1 MRARGKRSS
10 YAPTPPANP
19 IPIAS
24 VERGR
29 GRGKGRREEERGGRR
44 CTWNP
49 APAWRRRLSP
59 CESGPSATRL
69 RERDSVPSAT
79 PSLSAADSRSVRR
92 DPRAA
97 PRSTPAPSPTA
108 TLLCDCTIGS
118 YILPSSFL
126 CCSLRLCSSS
136 PFFLYSSPSF
146 SCSAPSYTPLLYFAL
161 SDVLLSALSVVLLS
175 PIYSMYSLIVG
186 MDSS

>member
-10 YAPTPPANP
+10 CAPTPPANP

-69 RERDSVPSAT
+69 RERESVPSAT
-79 PSLSAADSRSVRR
+79 PALSTTDSCSVHRN
-92 DPRAA
+92 PRAA
-97 PRSTPAPSPTA
+97 PRPTPAPSPTA
-108 TLLCDCTIGS
+108 TLLCERAIGS
-118 YILPSSFL
+118 YVLPSSFL
-126 CCSLRLCSSS
+126 CCSAALLLLPLLPLLFLHLAPMLCS
-136 PFFLYSSPSF
+136 FL
-146 SCSAPSYTPLLYFAL
+146 CST
-161 SDVLLSALSVVLLS
+161 LLSLLCS
-175 PIYSMYSLIVG
+175 FLLFMCYSLIVG
-186 MDSS
+186 MDSSQVCSSDVVA